1 MPMRMVKIA
10 IVYHSSDSHTHRIAQ
25 AVHCGAASID
35 AVHSDLITAQAA
47 IERLDE
53 LDRADAIIF
62 GCPTYMGGI
71 SAAMK
76 AFVDA
81 SVVKWAESA
90 WKDKVAGAFTTSG
103 SLSGDNLHTLMG
115 LIVNAL
121 QHGMIYV
128 GVTTRAAENELD
140 TLTRADGPGA
150 SARNRTG
157 VSLGVAGTSFG
168 LNAPASPGSG
178 DLETAEAYGKRVAK
192 ITCRLVGLGEVADH

>member
-1 MPMRMVKIA
+1 MPVGMCKVA
-10 IVYHSSDSHTHRIAQ
+10 IVYHSGDGHTERLAR
-25 AVHCGAASID
+25 AVLAGAASVGGVDTYFIR
-35 AVHSDLITAQAA
+35 AREG
-47 IERLDE
+47 IEHLDK
-53 LDRADAIIF
+53 LDDADAIIF